1 MRKGRLTREQAID
14 TVGLAK
20 VLKVEAENCDFTNRV
35 MQNEDVEFSASI
47 KCKDKAGDNCTLVA
61 YYYQD
66 KKTVDEIDDLG
77 SLNWEIE
84 GYEII

>member
-1 MRKGRLTREQAID
+1 MRKGNLTNEQVINA
-14 TVGLAK
+14 VGLAN
-20 VLKVEAENCDFTNRV
+20 VLKVENCNCDFTNRV
-35 MQNEDVEFSASI
+35 MSNDDVEFAASI
-47 KCKDKAGDNCTLVA
+47 KCKDKAGDICTLIA

-66 KKTVDEIDDLG
+66 KKTVSEVDDLG